1 MAAGAL
7 LMAAALVAGCGNGG
21 NAAPG
26 APMEGLRL
34 MVPAKAGGG
43 WHQTAEAVRNVLQRD
58 NLATG
63 TEVFNVAGANGITGL
78 NQLTGERNEKV
89 LMVMGK
95 VMVASVINSKSSKT
109 LKNTTPLARLTSE
122 SMALV
127 VPAKSPYTNL
137 QDFLTGWKQDAKG
150 TVVTGGVVA
159 DVDHILSGLI
169 ADEVGIDPK
178 VVNFLP
184 NQGGGG
190 ESVAKLLSGE
200 AKAGISGVSEY
211 AEQVK
216 AGNLRALAVSG
227 DKRSKLLP
235 EVKTLKEQGVPISYV
250 NWRGVVGTPDLAGSA
265 KTDLVNMFTKLKD
278 SQAWQQMLRDKDW
291 EDAFLAGPDFDS
303 YIESESAAAKKVL
316 TEIGLA

>member
-1 MAAGAL
+1 
-7 LMAAALVAGCGNGG
+7 
-21 NAAPG
+21 
-26 APMEGLRL
+26 MEKLRL

-78 NQLTGERNEKV
+78 NQLTGERNDKV

-95 VMVASVINSKSSKT
+95 VMVASVINSKSAKT
-109 LKNTTPLARLTSE
+109 LKQTTPLARLTSE

-137 QDFLTGWKQDAKG
+137 QEFLTGWKQDSKG

-159 DVDHILSGLI
+159 DVDHILAGLI

-178 VVNFLP
+178 MVNFLP

-227 DKRSKLLP
+227 ERRSKLLP
-235 EVKTLKEQGVPISYV
+235 DVKTLKEQGVPIAYV
-250 NWRGVVGTPDLAGSA
+250 NWRGIVGTPDLADGSRQE
-265 KTDLVNMFTKLKD
+265 LVAMLTRLKD
-278 SQAWQQMLRDKDW
+278 SAGWQQMLRDKDW
-291 EDAFLAGPDFDS
+291 EDAFLAGPEFDT
-303 YIESESAAAKKVL
+303 YIEAESAAAKKVL
-316 TEIGLA
+316 TEIGLV

>member
-235 EVKTLKEQGVPISYV
+235 DVKTLKEQGVPISYV
-250 NWRGVVGTPDLAGSA
+250 NWRGVVGTPDLAGNA

>member
-1 MAAGAL
+1 MAASAAL
-7 LMAAALVAGCGNGG
+7 LAAGLIAGCGGAG
-21 NAAPG
+21 AAGPG
-26 APMEGLRL
+26 APVEQLRL

-78 NQLTGERNEKV
+78 NQLTGERNDKV

-95 VMVASVINSKSSKT
+95 VMVASVINSKSAKT
-109 LKNTTPLARLTSE
+109 LKHTTPLARLTSE

-137 QDFLTGWKQDAKG
+137 QEFLTGWKQDSKG

-159 DVDHILSGLI
+159 DVDHILAGLV

-178 VVNFLP
+178 MVNFLP

-200 AKAGISGVSEY
+200 AKAGIPGVSEY

-227 DKRSKLLP
+227 ERRSKLLP
-235 EVKTLKEQGVPISYV
+235 DVKTLKEQGVPIAYV
-250 NWRGVVGTPDLAGSA
+250 NWRGIVGTPDLADGSRQ
-265 KTDLVNMFTKLKD
+265 DLVAMLTRLKD
-278 SQAWQQMLRDKDW
+278 SSGWQQMLRDKDW
-291 EDAFLAGPDFDS
+291 EDAFLAGPEFDT
-303 YIESESAAAKKVL
+303 YIEAESAAAKKVL
-316 TEIGLA
+316 TEIGLV

>member
-1 MAAGAL
+1 MAASAVL
-7 LMAAALVAGCGNGG
+7 LAAGLIAGCGGAG
-21 NAAPG
+21 AAGPG
-26 APMEGLRL
+26 APVEKLRL

-78 NQLTGERNEKV
+78 NQLTGERNDKV

-95 VMVASVINSKSSKT
+95 VMVASVINSKSAKT
-109 LKNTTPLARLTSE
+109 LKQTTPLARLTSE

-137 QDFLTGWKQDAKG
+137 QEFLTGWKQDSKG

-159 DVDHILSGLI
+159 DVDHILAGLI

-178 VVNFLP
+178 MVNFLP

-227 DKRSKLLP
+227 ERRSKLLP
-235 EVKTLKEQGVPISYV
+235 DVKTLKEQGVPIAYV
-250 NWRGVVGTPDLAGSA
+250 NWRGIVGTPDLADGSRQE
-265 KTDLVNMFTKLKD
+265 LVAMLTRLKD
-278 SQAWQQMLRDKDW
+278 SAGWQQMLRDKDW
-291 EDAFLAGPDFDS
+291 EDAFLAGPEFDT
-303 YIESESAAAKKVL
+303 YIEAESAAAKKVL
-316 TEIGLA
+316 TEIGLV